1 MMPALAPAR
10 EPESIDWGWAGAGLH
25 GAESGDLHVV
35 VMLPHG
41 ALFAAI
47 DGLGHG
53 PEAALAAR
61 EAASILQMHAGLPV
75 LELITRCHEGLR
87 KTRGAVMSLAELD
100 IRRASIEWCGVG
112 NIESVLLRAD
122 TTKPSETLITRG
134 GVVGYRLPPLRV
146 STIAASPRDV
156 LVMVSDGIRSGFTE
170 AVDLEC
176 QPQAIAEA
184 ILDRYAKGSDDALVF
199 VARCPGASP

>member
-1 MMPALAPAR
+1 MTPALDRDPAH
-10 EPESIDWGWAGAGLH
+10 IDWGFANAGLH
-25 GAESGDLHVV
+25 GGESGDLHVV
-35 VMLPHG
+35 VPLPHG

-61 EAASILQMHAGLPV
+61 EAASILRMHAGLPV
-75 LELITRCHEGLR
+75 LELITRCHEGLK
-87 KTRGAVMSLAELD
+87 KTRGAVMSLAALD
-100 IRRASIEWCGVG
+100 SRSARIEWCGVG

-122 TTKPSETLITRG
+122 TTRPSLTMITRG
-134 GVVGYRLPPLRV
+134 GVIGYRLPPLRV
-146 STIAASPRDV
+146 STLSASPRDV
-156 LVMVSDGIRSGFTE
+156 LVMVSDGIRSGFTQ

-176 QPQAIAEA
+176 EPQAIAETVLA
-184 ILDRYAKGSDDALVF
+184 RYAKGSDDALVF